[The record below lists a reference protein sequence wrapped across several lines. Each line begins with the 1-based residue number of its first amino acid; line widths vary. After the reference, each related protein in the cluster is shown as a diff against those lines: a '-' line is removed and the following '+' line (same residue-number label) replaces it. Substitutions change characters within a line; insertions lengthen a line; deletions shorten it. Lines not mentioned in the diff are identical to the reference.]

1 MIRLSRWVAIATL
14 VGLVAALWIIGRV
27 GLAQVAASVAAIG
40 LGGFLLFLLSHG
52 AVLWVLGLAWA
63 WSAPER
69 LSPVRLFAWGRT
81 VREAANELLPFSQL
95 GGLVLGLRVVLAG
108 GLPPAPVYAATV
120 IDSVT
125 EIASQLLYVLL
136 GLAIV
141 VLLLGRSPGEGIVN
155 AALAGLALLAVLT
168 GALVVLQR
176 PVLRLAAKGAAR
188 FVPQAAERFGAV
200 EAQLARFNRRP
211 AALLPSFLAN
221 LAAWLMSAA
230 SSWLALWL
238 LGSPVSLPSAVAL
251 EAMISVVRSG
261 AFLIPGALGAQ
272 ELGYV
277 ALAPL
282 VGLPAEAA
290 LALSLLKRARDVVLG
305 VPVLLWWQASE
316 ARRR

>member
-1 MIRLSRWVAIATL
+1 MNRLSRWVVIATL
-14 VGLVAALWIIGRV
+14 AGLLAALWIIGRV
-27 GLAQVAASVAAIG
+27 GLAQVAGSVGRIG
-40 LGGFLLFLLSHG
+40 GNGFLLFLLSHG
-52 AVLWVLGLAWA
+52 VVLWVLGIAWA
-63 WSAPER
+63 WSAPEP
-69 LSPVRLFAWGRT
+69 LGPVRLFAWGRT

-108 GLPPAPVYAATV
+108 GLAPVPVYAATV

-125 EIASQLLYVLL
+125 EIASQILYVLL
-136 GLAIV
+136 GLAVV
-141 VLLLGRSPGEGIVN
+141 VLLLGRSPGEGIVG
-155 AALAGLALLAVLT
+155 AAIAGVALLALLT
-168 GALVVLQR
+168 GAFVALQR
-176 PVLRLAAKGAAR
+176 PALRLAAKGAAR

-200 EAQLARFNRRP
+200 EAELARFNRRP

-221 LAAWLMSAA
+221 LAAWLLSAA

-238 LGSPVSLPSAVAL
+238 LGSPIAPWSAVAL
-251 EAMISVVRSG
+251 EATISVVRSG

-272 ELGYV
+272 ELGYA

-305 VPVLLWWQASE
+305 VPVLLLWQAGE

>member
-1 MIRLSRWVAIATL
+1 M
-14 VGLVAALWIIGRV
+14 
-27 GLAQVAASVAAIG
+27 
-40 LGGFLLFLLSHG
+40 
-52 AVLWVLGLAWA
+52 
-63 WSAPER
+63 
-69 LSPVRLFAWGRT
+69 RLFAWGRT

-95 GGLVLGLRVVLAG
+95 GGLVLGLRVVLAS
-108 GLPPAPVYAATV
+108 GLPPVPVYAATI

-125 EIASQLLYVLL
+125 EIASQIIYVLL
-136 GLAIV
+136 GLAVV
-141 VLLLGRSPGEGIVN
+141 VLLLGRAPGEGIVI
-155 AALAGLALLAVLT
+155 AAWAGVAFLIVLT
-168 GALVVLQR
+168 AAFVALQR
-176 PVLRLAAKGAAR
+176 PALRLAAKGAAR

-200 EAQLARFNRRP
+200 EAELARFNRRP

-221 LAAWLMSAA
+221 LLAWLLSAA

-238 LGSPVSLPSAVAL
+238 LGSPIPPWSAVAL
-251 EAMISVVRSG
+251 EAMISVIRSG

-272 ELGYV
+272 ELGY
-277 ALAPL
+277 ATLAPL